1 MGAWLWTI
9 ALGLFLVLGGL
20 YLHWSVVLAGALLP
34 FLPVLAELQRRRRAR
49 RKASGDGTSRPP
61 DP

>member
-1 MGAWLWTI
+1 MGSWLWTI
-9 ALGLFLVLGGL
+9 ALGLFLVLIGL
-20 YLHWSVVLAGALLP
+20 YIHWTVVLAGALLP

-49 RKASGDGTSRPP
+49 RAAARDAEGAPR